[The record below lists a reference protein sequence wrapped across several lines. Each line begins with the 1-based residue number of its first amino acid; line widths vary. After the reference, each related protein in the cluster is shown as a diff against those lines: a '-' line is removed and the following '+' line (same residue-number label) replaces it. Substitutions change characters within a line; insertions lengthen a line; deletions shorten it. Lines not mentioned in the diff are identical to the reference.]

1 MKKRT
6 LFALTLVALTLLMV
20 TLFSASPVKTSS
32 LSISPVGP
40 PGVGLSFGTLKP
52 GSSSTLPLLINNTD
66 SRTKA
71 WTVDTNGTSWLTV
84 HPNAGT
90 LQPGEQLLV
99 YVTANST
106 SLTGRSYLA
115 TLTFTSEVSGVKS
128 AGVQLPVL
136 LYIGAKPDNDDGPH
150 FPKISANA
158 LSFSTQHMGKASQQ
172 LVFSNQDGSRVDWTL
187 DTGGVSWLTVDRSAG
202 TLQSSAQQ
210 MVDVKVDK
218 SSLPAGTYNTELIL
232 TMTFH
237 TISVGQHP
245 TTILVPV
252 TLTVP

>member
-52 GSSSTLPLLINNTD
+52 GSSSTLPLLLSNTD
-66 SRTKA
+66 NRTKA

-84 HPNAGT
+84 HPNVGT

-106 SLTGRSYLA
+106 SLTARSYLA
-115 TLTFTSEVSGVKS
+115 TLTFTSEVSGIKS
-128 AGVQLPVL
+128 AGVQIPVQL
-136 LYIGAKPDNDDGPH
+136 SVGATPDHDDGPH
-150 FPKISANA
+150 FPNMSANA
-158 LSFSTQHMGKASQQ
+158 LSFDTQQKGRSKQ

-187 DTGGVSWLTVDRSAG
+187 NTGGVNWLTVHPNAG
-202 TLQSSAQQ
+202 TLQPGAQQ

-245 TTILVPV
+245 TTELVPV
-252 TLTVP
+252 TLTVS